1 MEDTKKSHKEVRM
14 EKIRELFE
22 TYKEMIMYLIFGVGT
37 TAVNWITYTI
47 VTKMLSV
54 NLTVANCIASVVAV
68 AFAYVTNKIWVFDSK
83 SWAPAVLIKEIG
95 LFLGARIFSGIFEIG
110 LFPVLMFL
118 GMNQAIFGVE
128 GMLAKV
134 LISVL
139 VIVLNYVF
147 SKLLVFKD
155 KNNGK

>member
-1 MEDTKKSHKEVRM
+1 M
-14 EKIRELFE
+14 EKIQELFE
-22 TYKEMIMYLIFGVGT
+22 KYKEMIMYLIFGVGT

-47 VTKMLSV
+47 VTKILNV
-54 NLTVANCIASVVAV
+54 NLTIANCIAWVAAV

-83 SWAPAVLIKEIG
+83 SWAPKVIVKEIG
-95 LFLGARIFSGIFEIG
+95 LFLGARIFSGVFEIG

-147 SKLLVFKD
+147 SKLLVFRD
-155 KNNGK
+155 KNKEK